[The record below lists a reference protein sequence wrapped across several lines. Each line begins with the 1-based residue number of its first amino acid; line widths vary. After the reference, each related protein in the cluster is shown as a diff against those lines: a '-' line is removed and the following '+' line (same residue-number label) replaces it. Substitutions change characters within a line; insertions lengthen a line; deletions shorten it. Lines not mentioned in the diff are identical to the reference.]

1 MSHIIF
7 NLFKRAKSHFQRL
20 EVALRRRGRWGPCLR
35 TWPWPTPTPTS
46 RAPGPPCPVGLSP
59 THSVVNPSLG
69 LPGKTVSTNR
79 PVGIYT
85 IRKDMSMRVSYTFQT
100 FILNLT
106 YQQLEA
112 PQALLFQGVLAL
124 SLQGPLPPA
133 SSQKASFPAGSP
145 RRRRVHGGSLQ
156 LGCRSG
162 QAASPTGVGRGHSCR
177 LRGRQVT

>member
-1 MSHIIF
+1 MF
-7 NLFKRAKSHFQRL
+7 RRAKSHFQRL
-20 EVALRRRGRWGPCLR
+20 EVALRRRGRWGPCPR
-35 TWPWPTPTPTS
+35 TRPWPTPTPTS

-145 RRRRVHGGSLQ
+145 RGG
-156 LGCRSG
+156 GCMEAHSSS
-162 QAASPTGVGRGHSCR
+162 AAGVARQPHPPGWGGGTAV
-177 LRGRQVT
+177 GRQVT

>member
-1 MSHIIF
+1 MP
-7 NLFKRAKSHFQRL
+7 ADT
-20 EVALRRRGRWGPCLR
+20 ALADADPHVSCSRSSLSSGPFTHALCGQPIAR
-35 TWPWPTPTPTS
+35 PPWEN
-46 RAPGPPCPVGLSP
+46 
-59 THSVVNPSLG
+59 SVNEPSCG
-69 LPGKTVSTNR
+69 YN
-79 PVGIYT
+79 T
-85 IRKDMSMRVSYTFQT
+85 IRKDMSMRVSYMFQT